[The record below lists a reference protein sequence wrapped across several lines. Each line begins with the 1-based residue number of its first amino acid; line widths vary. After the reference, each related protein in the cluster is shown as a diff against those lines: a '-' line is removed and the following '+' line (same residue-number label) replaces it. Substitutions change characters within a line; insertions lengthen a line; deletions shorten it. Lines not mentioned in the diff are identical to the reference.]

1 MARTKGQLTVTGKRE
16 VIRAFSQLSDDMS
29 DLTDE
34 NTDLGQKL
42 VQDVRQN
49 TRRASG
55 VLAASWI
62 GGGDPTRITFSNPQ
76 QYAAVQE
83 FGSERRNIEPTNA
96 VKLAFD
102 QNQEVITDGYADAT
116 RKRAKRRNI
125 RTD

>member
-1 MARTKGQLTVTGKRE
+1 
-16 VIRAFSQLSDDMS
+16 MS

-34 NTDLGQKL
+34 NADLGQKI
-42 VQDVRQN
+42 VQDVRKH
-49 TRRASG
+49 TRKASG
-55 VLAASWI
+55 VLSASWI
-62 GGGDPTRITFSNPQ
+62 GGGDPERITFENPQ

-102 QNQEVITDGYADAT
+102 ENTEVITDGYADAT
-116 RKRAKRRNI
+116 RKRARRRNI